1 MRKLIAVAA
10 IAAVLP
16 ASAAAQDAPRGP
28 GGRGMPM
35 LNTVEWLLK
44 SKEEFKATAEQAAKI
59 EEISKKFDSET
70 VKLREDFQKARQ
82 EMMGGADRAAVMQKM
97 APIRDELRKKDEA
110 AVEEVLKVLSTEQQT
125 TVKQLL
131 ESRRNEMRN
140 RGRQGGQRP
149 IQ

>member
-1 MRKLIAVAA
+1 
-10 IAAVLP
+10 
-16 ASAAAQDAPRGP
+16 
-28 GGRGMPM
+28 MPM

-70 VKLREDFQKARQ
+70 VKLREEFQKARP

-97 APIRDELRKKDEA
+97 RPIREELQKKDEA
-110 AVEEVLKVLSTEQQT
+110 AVAEVLQLLSTEQQA

-140 RGRQGGQRP
+140 RGRQGGQRQ

>member
-10 IAAVLP
+10 IALALP

-70 VKLREDFQKARQ
+70 VKLREEFQKARQ

-97 APIRDELRKKDEA
+97 RPIREELQKKDEA
-110 AVEEVLKVLSTEQQT
+110 AVAEVLQLLSTEQQA

-140 RGRQGGQRP
+140 RGRQGGQRQ